1 LTKDKQAQQIQ
12 NAIAHHH
19 AATLRRLA
27 TTAHREE
34 ARMWL
39 QLLADMVELDG
50 GRRRRRSS
58 RGVRFVVPP
67 PARRTSIRRA
77 V

>member
-1 LTKDKQAQQIQ
+1 MTEDKRAQQIQ
-12 NAIAHHH
+12 DAIAHHD
-19 AATLRRLA
+19 AATLRHLA

-39 QLLADMVELDG
+39 QLLADMVKLDG
-50 GRRRRRSS
+50 TRRRRRSS
-58 RGVRFVVPP
+58 RGVQLAVLP
-67 PARRTSIRRA
+67 PARRTSMRRA